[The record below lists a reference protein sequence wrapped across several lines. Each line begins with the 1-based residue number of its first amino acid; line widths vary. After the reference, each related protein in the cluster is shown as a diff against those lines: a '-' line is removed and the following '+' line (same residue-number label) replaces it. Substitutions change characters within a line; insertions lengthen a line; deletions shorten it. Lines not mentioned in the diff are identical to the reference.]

1 VKMGQNVTI
10 IDYGSGNLRSISNSF
25 SKINIKSNIT
35 KDPDAIA
42 NAKYLVL
49 PGVGAFGQAMKN
61 IEVYKKLIIEHI
73 EEGKPFL
80 GICLGLQIL
89 LTKSEESPNVKG
101 LNIFKGE
108 VKKLPK
114 ESHLKIPHM
123 GWNRLDRTSYEN
135 KKRNSI
141 LDGID
146 KNYFYY
152 VHSYYASPEEKEVV
166 AGTTE
171 YGHDITAVLH
181 ENNVFATQFHPE
193 KSGVWGL
200 KMLKNFVRINI

>member
-1 VKMGQNVTI
+1 MITI
-10 IDYGSGNLRSISNSF
+10 IDYGSGNLRSISNGF
-25 SKINIKSNIT
+25 SKIREKTNIT
-35 KDPDAIA
+35 NNPETIV

-61 IEVYKKLIIEHI
+61 ITPYKKLIIEHI
-73 EEGKPFL
+73 NDGKPFL

-89 LTKSEESPNVKG
+89 LSKSEESPNIKG

-114 ESHLKIPHM
+114 EEHLKIPHM
-123 GWNRLDRTSYEN
+123 GWNRLDKSKNES

-152 VHSYYASPEEKEVV
+152 VHSYYASPEDMQVV
-166 AGTTE
+166 AGVTE
-171 YGHDITAVLH
+171 YGFDVTAVLH

-200 KMLKNFVRINI
+200 KMLKNFVKINP